1 MSLSVGL
8 AFIAGL
14 ASFLTPCVFS
24 LVPAYISYLSG
35 RSISQSGSDQAVQ
48 NISTLAHGFAFIFG
62 FSVVFIFLG
71 IAASVVG
78 SLLYDLRFVLTK
90 LGGIIVVLFGLHMS
104 EILQIPILDYELRP
118 QNKISQ
124 NRSLLS
130 SIMLGVFFSAGWSP
144 CVGPVLGAILTLA
157 VNGGSV
163 FKGIILLTAYSAG
176 LAVPFLFA
184 AIGIGWV
191 TKILNKYS
199 KFLHFLKKGMGGILV
214 IIGILLFFNIFEQI
228 ARFGPFVDFGI

>member
-1 MSLSVGL
+1 VSLSVGL